1 LPSFG
6 EKLKRER
13 EKRAITL
20 EQISVSTKIG
30 TRMLEALEQE
40 KFDRL
45 PGGIFNKGFV
55 RAYARCLGLDED
67 QAVADY
73 MEASGDAPVPRPE
86 PGRPEAGR
94 PEQGRLDPEAHG
106 RSAEPAETRLPNQL
120 PWGLLAA
127 LLLAIAVGLSIWS
140 YRNRDRIV
148 PPPPVAVATQKS
160 APPASAVPS
169 STSPPAGNA
178 RPVAAIQKSAPP
190 TSAVPS
196 SSSLPSGGSP
206 KPVATASPA
215 PAPDA
220 TTPSTKK
227 TPATSP
233 VPPPEAAATTTQLPG
248 EFVVLIQA
256 REDSWLTITADGEV
270 LPSQILSAGS
280 QRVVRGREQVI
291 VRAGNA
297 GGVDFFF
304 NRKKL
309 PSQGEA
315 GEVKTLTFGPEGL
328 QSNVLSPPTTP

>member
-13 EKRAITL
+13 EKRAVTL

-73 MEASGDAPVPRPE
+73 MVASGDAPVPGPE
-86 PGRPEAGR
+86 TGRPEAGR
-94 PEQGRLDPEAHG
+94 LEPEAHG
-106 RSAEPAETRLPNQL
+106 RPAEPAETRLPNQL

-160 APPASAVPS
+160 APPASAS
-169 STSPPAGNA
+169 GSAASASGSGK
-178 RPVAAIQKSAPP
+178 PVAGVTQKSALPA
-190 TSAVPS
+190 SAVPS
-196 SSSLPSGGSP
+196 STSLPSGGSP
-206 KPVATASPA
+206 KPVATASPN

-220 TTPSTKK
+220 TIAAAKK
-227 TPATSP
+227 TPAANP
-233 VPPPEAAATTTQLPG
+233 LPPPEAAAAPAQLPG

-256 REDSWLTITADGEV
+256 REDSWLSITADGEV

-309 PSQGEA
+309 PPQGEA

-328 QSNVLSPPTTP
+328 EASVSTPPTTP

>member
-1 LPSFG
+1 MPSFG

-86 PGRPEAGR
+86 PVRPEA
-94 PEQGRLDPEAHG
+94 GRLDPEAHG

-160 APPASAVPS
+160 APPASPAPS
-169 STSPPAGNA
+169 STSLPASGSGK
-178 RPVAAIQKSAPP
+178 PVAAIQKSAPP
-190 TSAVPS
+190 ASAVPS

-206 KPVATASPA
+206 KPVATASPTSAPDANTAATKKA
-215 PAPDA
+215 PAP
-220 TTPSTKK
+220 SQL
-227 TPATSP
+227 
-233 VPPPEAAATTTQLPG
+233 PPPEAAAATAQLPG

-309 PSQGEA
+309 PPPGQA
-315 GEVKTLTFGPEGL
+315 GEVKILTFGPEGL
-328 QSNVLSPPTTP
+328 QSNVLSPPNTP

>member
-1 LPSFG
+1 
-6 EKLKRER
+6 
-13 EKRAITL
+13 
-20 EQISVSTKIG
+20 
-30 TRMLEALEQE
+30 MLEALEQE

-73 MEASGDAPVPRPE
+73 MEASGDAPVPGPE
-86 PGRPEAGR
+86 TGRPEAGKL
-94 PEQGRLDPEAHG
+94 EPEAHG
-106 RSAEPAETRLPNQL
+106 RSAEPGETGLPNQL

-127 LLLAIAVGLSIWS
+127 LLLTTAVGLSIWS

-160 APPASAVPS
+160 APPASPVRSSTSLPAGGSGKPVAAAIQKPAPPASAVPS
-169 STSPPAGNA
+169 STSLPA
-178 RPVAAIQKSAPP
+178 S
-190 TSAVPS
+190 
-196 SSSLPSGGSP
+196 GSP
-206 KPVATASPA
+206 KPVATASPT
-215 PAPDA
+215 PASDA
-220 TTPSTKK
+220 TTAATKK
-227 TPATSP
+227 TPSP
-233 VPPPEAAATTTQLPG
+233 SPLPPPESAAAPAQLPG

-309 PSQGEA
+309 PPPGLA
-315 GEVKTLTFGPEGL
+315 GEVKILTFGPEGL